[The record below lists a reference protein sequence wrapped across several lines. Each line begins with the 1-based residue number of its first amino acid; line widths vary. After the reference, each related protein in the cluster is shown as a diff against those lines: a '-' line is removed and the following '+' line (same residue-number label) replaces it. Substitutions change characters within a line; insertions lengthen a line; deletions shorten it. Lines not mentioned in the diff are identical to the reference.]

1 MAPKKSYS
9 KIYFI
14 FANSQFPIPNIGI
27 GNLQSIIYGVTP
39 MNIKELKSAIIGG
52 SYDKAFLELY
62 GKNCDLEAV
71 KARYISCADGFE
83 DTYGNKS
90 YGDIRL
96 FSVAGRSEISG
107 NHTDHNH
114 GKVLAGSISLD
125 IISVA
130 ATNNDGVIGI
140 KSEGFPEDIV
150 SLSDVENVKQDE
162 KYKASSIIRGMC
174 DGFKKNGYN
183 IGGYYAY
190 TTSNV
195 LKGSGLS
202 SSAAFEDMVG
212 NMLSHFY
219 NGGKIDNVE
228 IAKIAQYSEN
238 VHFGKPCG
246 LMDQVAC
253 AVGGFVAIDFKD
265 PKNPIVEKLPFDLDK
280 YGLNLC
286 IVNTGGNHADLN
298 EDYASVPGD
307 MKKVAKYLGVEFL
320 RDSSKEFLLSKAK
333 NIRSELGDK
342 CLMRAL
348 HFFNENERVTM
359 QKNAL
364 AADDLDTFLD
374 GVKASGLSS
383 FTMLQNVYTTKNVDE
398 QGLSLALAL
407 ASEVLSKSD
416 RAAWRVHGG
425 GFAGTIQ
432 SFVPTELVD
441 EYRNTL
447 ENVFGQGSVYV
458 LNVRKHGAVC
468 LDSFL

>member
-1 MAPKKSYS
+1 
-9 KIYFI
+9 
-14 FANSQFPIPNIGI
+14 
-27 GNLQSIIYGVTP
+27 
-39 MNIKELKSAIIGG
+39 MNIKELKSAISDGA
-52 SYDKAFLELY
+52 YNKAFFELY
-62 GKNCDLEAV
+62 GADCDIEAV
-71 KARYISCADGFE
+71 KARYLSCAEGFE
-83 DTYGNKS
+83 NTYSNKQYGNV
-90 YGDIRL
+90 RL

-130 ATNNDGVIGI
+130 ATNDDNTVAI
-140 KSEGFPEDIV
+140 KSEGFPEDVV
-150 SLSDVENVKQDE
+150 SLCDVEKVRDNE
-162 KYKASSIIRGMC
+162 KYKASAIIRGVC
-174 DGFKKNGYN
+174 DGFTKNGYN

-219 NGGKIDNVE
+219 NNGDIDNVE
-228 IAKIAQYSEN
+228 IAKISQYAEN

-265 PKNPIVEKLPFDLDK
+265 PKNPMVEKLPFDLEK
-280 YGLNLC
+280 HGLRLC

-307 MKKVAKYLGVEFL
+307 MKRVAEFLGVKFL
-320 RDSSKEFLLSKAK
+320 RESSKEKLIEKAK
-333 NIRSELGDK
+333 EIREQLSDK
-342 CLMRAL
+342 CFMRAL
-348 HFFNENERVTM
+348 HFFNENERVSA
-359 QKNAL
+359 QKKAL
-364 AADDLDTFLD
+364 AEGDLNAFLS
-374 GVKASGLSS
+374 GVKASGISS

-398 QGLSLALAL
+398 QRLSLALAL
-407 ASEVLSKSD
+407 SAEVLKCCKN
-416 RAAWRVHGG
+416 AAWRVHGG

-432 SFVPTELVD
+432 SFVPAEKTE
-441 EYRNTL
+441 EYKNLL
-447 ENVFGQGSVYV
+447 ESVFGQGSVYI
-458 LNVRKHGAVC
+458 LKVRKYGAVC
-468 LDSFL
+468 LDKLN

>member
-1 MAPKKSYS
+1 
-9 KIYFI
+9 
-14 FANSQFPIPNIGI
+14 
-27 GNLQSIIYGVTP
+27 
-39 MNIKELKSAIIGG
+39 MNIKELKNAIIDG
-52 SYDKAFLELY
+52 SYNKAFHELY
-62 GKNCDLEAV
+62 GDDCDIESV
-71 KARYISCADGFE
+71 KARYLTCAEGFE
-83 DTYGNKS
+83 ITYGNKT
-90 YGDIRL
+90 YGNVRL

-130 ATNNDGVIGI
+130 ATNDDGIVAI

-150 SLSDVENVKQDE
+150 SLSDVQNIREDE
-162 KYKASSIIRGMC
+162 TYKASAIIRGMC

-190 TTSNV
+190 TTSSV

-219 NGGKIDNVE
+219 NDGKIDNVE
-228 IAKIAQYSEN
+228 IAKIAQYAEN

-265 PKNPIVEKLPFDLDK
+265 PKNPMVEQFPFDLDK

-286 IVNTGGNHADLN
+286 IVNTGGNHANLN

-307 MKKVAKYLGVEFL
+307 MKKVAKFLGVEFL
-320 RDSSKEFLLSKAK
+320 RDSSKEKLLENAGK
-333 NIRSELGDK
+333 IRKELGDK
-342 CLMRAL
+342 CLMRSM
-348 HFFNENERVTM
+348 HFFNENERVAK
-359 QKNAL
+359 QKDAL
-364 AADDLDTFLD
+364 AKGDLDAFLA
-374 GVKASGLSS
+374 GVKNSGISS

-407 ASEVLSKSD
+407 AAEVLGDCKN
-416 RAAWRVHGG
+416 AAWRVHGG

-432 SFVPTELVD
+432 SFVPSDKTE
-441 EYRNTL
+441 EYKKVL
-447 ENVFGQGSVYV
+447 ENVFGEGSVYI
-458 LNVRKHGAVC
+458 LKVRKYGAVC
-468 LDSFL
+468 LDKLC

>member
-1 MAPKKSYS
+1 
-9 KIYFI
+9 
-14 FANSQFPIPNIGI
+14 
-27 GNLQSIIYGVTP
+27 
-39 MNIKELKSAIIGG
+39 MNIKELKSAILGG
-52 SYDKAFLELY
+52 FYDKAFTELY
-62 GKNCDLEAV
+62 GSDCDLEAV
-71 KARYISCADGFE
+71 KARYLSCAEGFE
-83 DTYGNKS
+83 NTYGSKNL
-90 YGDIRL
+90 GEVRL

-150 SLSDVENVKQDE
+150 CLSDVEKVRDDE
-162 KYKASSIIRGMC
+162 KYKASAIIRGMC
-174 DGFKKNGYN
+174 DGFRKNGYN

-219 NGGKIDNVE
+219 NDGKIDNVE

-253 AVGGFVAIDFKD
+253 AVGGFVAIDFEN
-265 PKNPIVEKLPFDLDK
+265 PKNPVVEKLPFDLGK

-307 MKKVAKYLGVEFL
+307 MKKVAKFLGVEFL
-320 RDSSKEFLLSKAK
+320 RESSKEALLKNAK
-333 NIRSELGDK
+333 EIREKLGDK
-342 CLMRAL
+342 CLMRAM
-348 HFFNENERVTM
+348 HFFNENERVTI

-364 AADDLDTFLD
+364 SSGDLDTFLS

-407 ASEVLSKSD
+407 SAEVLSDCKN
-416 RAAWRVHGG
+416 AAWRVHGG

-432 SFVPTELVD
+432 AFVPSEKVD
-441 EYRNTL
+441 EYKKAL
-447 ENVFGQGSVYV
+447 EDVFGEGNVYV
-458 LNVRKHGAVC
+458 LKVRKYGAVC
-468 LDSFL
+468 LDRLL

>member
-1 MAPKKSYS
+1 
-9 KIYFI
+9 
-14 FANSQFPIPNIGI
+14 
-27 GNLQSIIYGVTP
+27 
-39 MNIKELKSAIIGG
+39 MNIKELKSAILDG
-52 SYDKAFLELY
+52 SYNKSFIELY
-62 GKNCDLEAV
+62 GSDCDLEAV
-71 KARYISCADGFE
+71 KTRYISCANGFE
-83 DTYGNKS
+83 STYGDKS
-90 YGDIRL
+90 YGDVRL

-130 ATNNDGVIGI
+130 ATNSDGVIGI
-140 KSEGFPEDIV
+140 KSEGFPEDV
-150 SLSDVENVKQDE
+150 VCLCDVDKVRDDE
-162 KYKASSIIRGMC
+162 KYKASAIIRGMC

-212 NMLSHFY
+212 NMLNHFY
-219 NGGKIDNVE
+219 NDGKIDNVE

-265 PKNPIVEKLPFDLDK
+265 PKKPIVEKLPFDLDK
-280 YGLNLC
+280 YGLCLC

-307 MKKVAKYLGVEFL
+307 MKKVAKLLGVEFL
-320 RDSSKEFLLSKAK
+320 RDSSKEALLSKAK
-333 NIRSELGDK
+333 EIREKLGDK
-342 CLMRAL
+342 CLLRAM

-364 AADDLDTFLD
+364 ASGDLDTFLG

-383 FTMLQNVYTTKNVDE
+383 FTMLQNVYTVKNVDE

-407 ASEVLSKSD
+407 SAEVLGSCKNS
-416 RAAWRVHGG
+416 AWRVHGG

-432 SFVPTELVD
+432 SFVPKNMVE
-441 EYRNTL
+441 EYKSTL
-447 ENVFGQGSVYV
+447 ENVFGENTVYI
-458 LNVRKHGAVC
+458 LNVRKYGAVS
-468 LDSFL
+468 LENLK